1 MMELVHFKNSDD
13 GKIQLRDQPEQIYTD
28 VTMPIL
34 SLMVA
39 LHRRDSTIFKVF
51 FLFYR

>member
-1 MMELVHFKNSDD
+1 MRSSFRRIAEDS
-13 GKIQLRDQPEQIYTD
+13 
-28 VTMPIL
+28 MPIL